1 MNTLAIAVFA
11 PILVIVGI
19 LGFVIPP
26 DKAATSGAP
35 RYNIFHIVFGSIGIV
50 LALAGNDAAIRTFN
64 IGFGSLDLYQA
75 IASRRHWW
83 PEKVFRWTK
92 VDDLLHIVIGL
103 ALVVIGVF
111 F

>member
-35 RYNIFHIVFGSIGIV
+35 RYNIFHIVFGSLGIV
-50 LALAGNDAAIRTFN
+50 LAFSGNDAAIRAFN

-83 PEKVFRWTK
+83 PEKYFRWTK
-92 VDDLLHIVIGL
+92 VDDLLHVVIGL
-103 ALVVIGVF
+103 ALVGVGVF

>member
-1 MNTLAIAVFA
+1 MNTLTVAVFA

-26 DKAATSGAP
+26 DKAATSGAAP
-35 RYNIFHIVFGSIGIV
+35 YNLFHIAFGLAGIV
-50 LALAGNDAAIRTFN
+50 VALTGNATVIRTFN
-64 IGFGSLDLYQA
+64 IGFGSIDLYQA
-75 IASRRHWW
+75 VASRRHWW

-92 VDDLLHIVIGL
+92 VDDLLHVVAGII
-103 ALVVIGVF
+103 LVAVGVF